1 MKKGIQFFT
10 KEYLERCRGMT
21 PDQIIEFLENYRM
34 LFAKP
39 ASSSSNPAPLREG
52 RNPDE
57 RSQLISLKIK
67 PSLLQAF
74 KRKAASKDIP
84 YQTQIKKL
92 MMGWLEMES
101 K

>member
-10 KEYLERCRGMT
+10 EEYLKSCRGMT

-34 LFAKP
+34 LLAQSQIG
-39 ASSSSNPAPLREG
+39 ASQEKSL
-52 RNPDE
+52 
-57 RSQLISLKIK
+57 LISLKIK

-74 KRKAASKDIP
+74 KSKAASKAIP

-92 MMGWLEMES
+92 MMEWLNGADL
-101 K
+101 